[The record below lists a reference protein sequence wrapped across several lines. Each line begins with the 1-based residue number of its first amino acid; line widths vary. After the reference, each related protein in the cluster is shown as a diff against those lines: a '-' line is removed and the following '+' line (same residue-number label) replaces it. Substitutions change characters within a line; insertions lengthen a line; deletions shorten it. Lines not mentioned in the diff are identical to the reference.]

1 MNKIILKGN
10 VGQDPR
16 VTTFHDGGK
25 VAQFTL
31 ATTER
36 GYTSKDGR
44 KVEDRTTWHNIVARR
59 GLAGV
64 VEKFVQKGTSLLIIG
79 KYESRK
85 YTDQQGNERIIY
97 EVNIDE
103 LELLGGTRQQDA
115 KPADDYDDLPPAFNL

>member
-1 MNKIILKGN
+1 MNKIFLRGN

-16 VTTFHDGGK
+16 ITTFQDGGK

-44 KVEDRTTWHNIVARR
+44 QVEDRTTWHNIVARR
-59 GLAGV
+59 GIAGV
-64 VEKFVQKGTSLLIIG
+64 VEKFVQKGTSLLIEG

-85 YTDQQGNERIIY
+85 YTDREGVERIIY
-97 EVNIDE
+97 EVYVDE
-103 LELLGGTRQQDA
+103 MELLGGTRQQEA

>member
-1 MNKIILKGN
+1 MVLLGR
-10 VGQDPR
+10 VGKDPR
-16 VTTFHDGGK
+16 VTTFQDGGK

-59 GLAGV
+59 GIAGV
-64 VEKFVQKGTSLLIIG
+64 VEKFVQKGTSLLIVG

-97 EVNIDE
+97 EVNVDE
-103 LELLGGTRQQDA
+103 MELLGGTRQQEA
-115 KPADDYDDLPPAFNL
+115 KPVDDYDDLPPAFNL

>member
-16 VTTFHDGGK
+16 IKNFDNGGK
-25 VAQFTL
+25 IAGFTL

-44 KVEDRTTWHNIVARR
+44 KVEDRTTWHNIVARM
-59 GLAGV
+59 GIAGV
-64 VEKFVQKGTSLLIIG
+64 VEKFVQKGTSLLIVG

-97 EVNIDE
+97 EVNVDE
-103 LELLGGTRQQDA
+103 LELLGGTRQQDSA
-115 KPADDYDDLPPAFNL
+115 QASQYDDLPWP

>member
-16 VTTFHDGGK
+16 VTTFQDGGK

-59 GLAGV
+59 GIAGV
-64 VEKFVQKGTSLLIIG
+64 VEKFVQKGTSLLIVG

-97 EVNIDE
+97 EVNVDE
-103 LELLGGTRQQDA
+103 LELLGGTRQQDSA
-115 KPADDYDDLPPAFNL
+115 QASQYDDLPWP